1 MRLNLSTFQ
10 SVSDPMPRRKPKRKH
25 VIYQSIGPLPARIEG
40 QYVGRLLVFTDASK
54 QKHGGLA
61 ALMFDPE
68 ASEPLVETCSIPVME
83 SNALE
88 LHALLFGLYQA
99 ERHFPAR
106 PLTVFS
112 DNIDAVN
119 RLLRAKELGIEQD
132 EGLNAVFP
140 DLNIDQAL
148 TMADFR
154 WIKGHSS
161 CRGNTLADFYAREAA
176 C

>member
-1 MRLNLSTFQ
+1 
-10 SVSDPMPRRKPKRKH
+10 MPRRKPKKKRL
-25 VIYQSIGPLPARIEG
+25 IYQSIGPLPARIEG
-40 QYVGRLLVFTDASK
+40 RYAGQLLVFTDASK

-68 ASEPLVETCSIPVME
+68 VTEPLVETCSIPVME

-88 LHALLFGLYQA
+88 LQALLFGLFQA

-119 RLLRAKELGIEQD
+119 RLLRAKKLGIKQD
-132 EGLNAVFP
+132 EGLKAVFP
-140 DLNIDQAL
+140 DLNIDLAL
-148 TMADFR
+148 TIADFR

-161 CRGNTLADFYAREAA
+161 CRGNTLADMHAREAA